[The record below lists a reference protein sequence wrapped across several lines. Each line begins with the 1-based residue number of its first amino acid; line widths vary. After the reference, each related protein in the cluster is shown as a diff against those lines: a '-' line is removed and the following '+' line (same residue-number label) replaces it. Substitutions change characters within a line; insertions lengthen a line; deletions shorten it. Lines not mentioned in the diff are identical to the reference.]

1 MIRRQI
7 AAAIHIVVQASRLL
21 GGARKVVKIS
31 EVMGV
36 EGENFVMQDLFVFK
50 QTGLDERR
58 VAQGYFQATGLR
70 PHCLERLATFGVALP
85 PELFERRI
93 LNPGRA

>member
-1 MIRRQI
+1 
-7 AAAIHIVVQASRLL
+7 
-21 GGARKVVKIS
+21 
-31 EVMGV
+31 
-36 EGENFVMQDLFVFK
+36 MQDLFVFK